1 VTTPRQLSDAQLREC
16 WRALESSS
24 TVVRTRIQRQLH
36 TETGL
41 PAGWSD
47 VLLLLA
53 GAPHH
58 RQPMHVAARQTGLTS
73 GGFTKLA
80 DRMQQAGL
88 ITRDHATDDRRIIYL
103 TLTRHG
109 AQKAAD
115 TERIRTA
122 VLRHELAAVSSK
134 DLLSLTKAMRSVR

>member
-1 VTTPRQLSDAQLREC
+1 MTTPRQLSDAQLRDY

-24 TVVRTRIQRQLH
+24 TVVRTRIQQQLR

-41 PAGWSD
+41 PTGWPD
-47 VLLLLA
+47 VLLQLA
-53 GAPHH
+53 SAPEH
-58 RQPMHVAARQTGLTS
+58 RQPMHIAARHTGLTS

-80 DRMQQAGL
+80 DRMQHAGL

-103 TLTRHG
+103 TLTQHG

-115 TERIRTA
+115 TERIQTA
-122 VLRHELAAVSSK
+122 VLRHELAAIPSK
-134 DLLSLTKAMRSVR
+134 DLLTLTKAMRTLQ